1 MRAGQENFLAENI
14 NVDHVAILIRVVG
27 FFVGWVVKMVE
38 VWGCAGV
45 GLRLRVQTRICVLEN
60 HAIRVAAVK

>member
-1 MRAGQENFLAENI
+1 MRAGQQNFLAESI

-38 VWGCAGV
+38 VWGCAVV
-45 GLRLRVQTRICVLEN
+45 GLRLRV
-60 HAIRVAAVK
+60 